1 VAGWHGRPAR
11 ERRRPGRPP
20 RAIRRSVT
28 ARRAAGQAS
37 RVDGHGV
44 LHPHRLPE
52 PSAPRLHVGRAQDA
66 VHAERQIWRVKRRGP
81 TWRCLPSRAPWT
93 ESSGTQLTLTSSWCT
108 SDLARRHDGAWRG
121 VQRGTEGSASAAA
134 GMAGGR
140 HSPIEYESINIPTA
154 AQAAQPSLSPDH
166 AAAIIG
172 RLTSAD
178 DRQGDRTAAGN
189 GAGRRLLSRTF
200 PGLATHSGRRKAG
213 PCDW

>member
-44 LHPHRLPE
+44 LHPQRLPE

-108 SDLARRHDGAWRG
+108 SDPARRHDGAVARRPARHGGVRVGRG
-121 VQRGTEGSASAAA
+121 W
-134 GMAGGR
+134 
-140 HSPIEYESINIPTA
+140 
-154 AQAAQPSLSPDH
+154 D
-166 AAAIIG
+166 
-172 RLTSAD
+172 
-178 DRQGDRTAAGN
+178 
-189 GAGRRLLSRTF
+189 GRRPPQSHRIRIDQHPNGRPGRPTQPVARSR
-200 PGLATHSGRRKAG
+200 GSHH
-213 PCDW
+213 W